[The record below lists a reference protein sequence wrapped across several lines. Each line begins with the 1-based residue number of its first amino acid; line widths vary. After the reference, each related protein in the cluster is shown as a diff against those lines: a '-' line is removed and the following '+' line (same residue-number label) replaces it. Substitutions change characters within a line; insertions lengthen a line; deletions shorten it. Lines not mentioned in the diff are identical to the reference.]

1 MVMNLK
7 VWNGLPQKFKDVLN
21 QAAMEAEKKTVA
33 FYHEEGTKEMALLK
47 KAGLQVI
54 ELPPA
59 EKEKFL
65 KVADDEGW
73 KDVLTKCP
81 ENGPKLK
88 ALLTKKK

>member
-1 MVMNLK
+1 
-7 VWNGLPQKFKDVLN
+7 
-21 QAAMEAEKKTVA
+21 
-33 FYHEEGTKEMALLK
+33 
-47 KAGLQVI
+47 VI
-54 ELPPA
+54 DLPPA

-81 ENGPKLK
+81 ETGPKLR